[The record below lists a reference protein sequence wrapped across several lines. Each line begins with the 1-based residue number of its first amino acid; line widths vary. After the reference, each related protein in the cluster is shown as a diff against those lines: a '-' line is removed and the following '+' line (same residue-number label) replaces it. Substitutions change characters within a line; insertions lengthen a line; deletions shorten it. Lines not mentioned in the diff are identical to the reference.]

1 MTTINTSDDLI
12 RVTREN
18 PEFRET
24 MRRELL
30 TAELLEAPS
39 RLTNMEQSIAALL
52 EHAAETNRRLDQV
65 DSRLDQ
71 VDQRLAQMD
80 RRLDQMDS
88 RLDRVDQRLAQM
100 DRRLD
105 QVDQQIAQM
114 DRRLDR
120 VDQRL
125 AQMDRRLDQVDQ
137 QIAQMDRRL
146 DGMEGDIKIVKR
158 DIDGL
163 GQSFRREVRA
173 QSSFRGNYAES
184 AAGKDLIEVSGLF
197 ADLRG
202 VKRIV
207 TGRVGRARLTTWLRE
222 NRDEVEALG
231 LRPRAWRTFLYPD
244 IITWVKDLFADDDA
258 EPEFYIAIEASY
270 TVGAEDIIR
279 ATDHAKILRA
289 VTGLDAYPV
298 VAAVMLHDELA
309 PEMESRLY
317 YDVERFTEADDM
329 DAALFYRLD
338 SADLRPY
345 EPR

>member
-30 TAELLEAPS
+30 TTELLEVPS
-39 RLTNMEQSIAALL
+39 RLTNVEQSIAALL
-52 EHAAETNRRLDQV
+52 EHATETNRRLDQM
-65 DSRLDQ
+65 
-71 VDQRLAQMD
+71 DQRLAQMD
-80 RRLDQMDS
+80 RRLDQVDS

-105 QVDQQIAQM
+105 RVDQQIAQM
-114 DRRLDR
+114 DRRLD
-120 VDQRL
+120 
-125 AQMDRRLDQVDQ
+125 
-137 QIAQMDRRL
+137 QMDRRL

-163 GQSFRREVRA
+163 GQSFRVEVRA
-173 QSSFRGNYAES
+173 QSSFRGNYAQS
-184 AAGKDLIEVSGLF
+184 AAGKDDLEIADLF
-197 ADLRG
+197 AGLHGITSSETSHVSRSEL
-202 VKRIV
+202 
-207 TGRVGRARLTTWLRE
+207 ATWLRE
-222 NRDEVEALG
+222 NSDALNTLD
-231 LRPRAWRTFLYPD
+231 LRPRALRTFRRPDMIMGVRDLY
-244 IITWVKDLFADDDA
+244 ADDDA

-309 PEMESRLY
+309 PDMESRLY
-317 YDVERFTEADDM
+317 YDVERFTEADDA